1 MIVKVGIMQPY
12 FFPYI
17 GYWQLISAVDTFV
30 IYDDVNYIKQGYV
43 NRNSLLIN
51 GAKLFY
57 TLELNGASSFK
68 LINEIQVGKNRIKLI
83 KTLEQNYKKA
93 QYFTDVF
100 PVVSDIISFQ
110 DNNLG
115 KYLGN
120 SIFKISDLLD
130 LKPKFIYS
138 SAIEKNNTLK
148 GKDKVLAI
156 CKMLN
161 ATRYFN
167 AIGGQQLYCKDEFMT
182 NGIELN
188 FIKTLDICYPQF
200 SQSFVPNLSIV
211 DILMHCGKDKT
222 KDLLIEYEL
231 K

>member
-1 MIVKVGIMQPY
+1 MIVKLAIMQPY

-17 GYWQLISAVDTFV
+17 GYWQLISAVDTYV

-51 GAKLFY
+51 GAKAFY

-68 LINEIQVGKNRIKLI
+68 LINEIQVGRNIPKLI

-93 QYFTDVF
+93 PYFMDVF
-100 PVVSDIISFQ
+100 PVVSDIINFQ
-110 DNNLG
+110 ENNLG

-120 SIFKISDLLD
+120 SILKISSLLD
-130 LKPKFIYS
+130 LKSKFIYS
-138 SAIEKNNTLK
+138 SDIEKNNNLK
-148 GKDKVLAI
+148 GKDKVFAI
-156 CKMLN
+156 CKILKAN
-161 ATRYFN
+161 KYLN

-188 FIKTLDICYPQF
+188 FIETLDICYPQF
-200 SQSFVPNLSIV
+200 SQSFVPNLSII
-211 DILMHCGKDKT
+211 DMLMHCGKEKT
-222 KDLLIEYEL
+222 KIYLTKYQIT
-231 K
+231 

>member
-1 MIVKVGIMQPY
+1 MKLAIMQPY

-17 GYWQLISAVDTFV
+17 GYWQLISVVDTFV

-51 GAKLFY
+51 GAKAFY
-57 TLELNGASSFK
+57 ALELNGASSFK
-68 LINEIQVGKNRIKLI
+68 LINEIQVGRNIPKLI

-93 QYFTDVF
+93 PYFMDVF
-100 PVVSDIISFQ
+100 PVVSDIINFQ
-110 DNNLG
+110 ENNLG

-120 SIFKISDLLD
+120 SIFKISSLLD

-138 SAIEKNNTLK
+138 SDIEKNNTLK

-156 CKMLN
+156 CEILK
-161 ATRYFN
+161 ATKYLN

-188 FIKTLDICYPQF
+188 FIKTLDICYSQF

-211 DILMHCGKDKT
+211 DILMHCGKEKT
-222 KDLLIEYEL
+222 KILLTKYQL